1 MSAAAEQV
9 RLLADC
15 CTFLARGRP
24 PNNALTCLLH
34 YTTPHHTTGCVGSLA
49 RCVGSSS
56 GQATKLAAAV
66 AITQVLSLALAG
78 TGE

>member
-1 MSAAAEQV
+1 
-9 RLLADC
+9 
-15 CTFLARGRP
+15 
-24 PNNALTCLLH
+24 
-34 YTTPHHTTGCVGSLA
+34 LA